1 MHKIIFITILASFCL
16 VLPAKSAEYNYS
28 SADSITYQLFIQGDW
43 NNLIKTGNEILKQ
56 NIDFKTLQQR
66 IGYAWFMKENYLMSR
81 WHYSKALKFDAT
93 DEITNVYLYYTGLYT
108 GDESF
113 MRYYAGRL
121 NDEDKK
127 ALKIKPFRWVDAVD
141 VEYNYKTGYESYSRS
156 APNYYR
162 LGINTQLG
170 YRLSLYQTASSF
182 NQTFYSTTNVVQN
195 EYYALLSWNPLANL
209 TLQSGYHF
217 LGSTVDAVN
226 YNAHMFY
233 GKAAYRYHIFDGSV
247 SASSYT
253 NSTDIYNQIGI
264 HLGATIPELK
274 NLYLSAA
281 VDTLFG
287 TGLVTTFSAGF
298 APVKSLWFSAYTTQ
312 GKQINYVNM
321 NGIYVYNSSDYA
333 TSKMGASLFW
343 YAKKHLTLYA
353 NYSYEEKNITEYVT
367 DPYYQHSITG
377 GIIWKF

>member
-56 NIDFKTLQQR
+56 NIEFKTLQQR

-141 VEYNYKTGYESYSRS
+141 VEYNYKTGY
-156 APNYYR
+156 PNPQPA
-162 LGINTQLG
+162 GNT
-170 YRLSLYQTASSF
+170 
-182 NQTFYSTTNVVQN
+182 
-195 EYYALLSWNPLANL
+195 
-209 TLQSGYHF
+209 
-217 LGSTVDAVN
+217 
-226 YNAHMFY
+226 
-233 GKAAYRYHIFDGSV
+233 
-247 SASSYT
+247 
-253 NSTDIYNQIGI
+253 
-264 HLGATIPELK
+264 
-274 NLYLSAA
+274 
-281 VDTLFG
+281 
-287 TGLVTTFSAGF
+287 
-298 APVKSLWFSAYTTQ
+298 
-312 GKQINYVNM
+312 
-321 NGIYVYNSSDYA
+321 
-333 TSKMGASLFW
+333 
-343 YAKKHLTLYA
+343 
-353 NYSYEEKNITEYVT
+353 
-367 DPYYQHSITG
+367 
-377 GIIWKF
+377 